1 MEKCSIFASS
11 FTEVLIIMDNF
22 LENHISFEV
31 VGVTT
36 GTTLPDACMLLM
48 REQTGPRRHFTV
60 LVSREEYNQLKS
72 ALMRKDFSSTRLM
85 TELAGV
91 FSIEIRRI
99 QICYIPGGK
108 FSARIYLKM
117 GDEERIMETEVATAV
132 LLALETKRTV
142 SVSRDEFNRL
152 YMGESP
158 EGEVKIPLPSMQT
171 ELLRQALELAV
182 QEDNFELASQLRDEL
197 RTRGIGETE

>member
-1 MEKCSIFASS
+1 
-11 FTEVLIIMDNF
+11 MDNVWETYIP
-22 LENHISFEV
+22 LEV

-36 GTTLPDACMLLM
+36 GTSLPDACMLLM
-48 REQTGPRRHFTV
+48 REQAGLRRHFTV
-60 LVSREEYNQLKS
+60 LVRKEEYNRLKA

-85 TELAGV
+85 TKLAGI
-91 FSIEIRRI
+91 FSIEVGKI
-99 QICYIPGGK
+99 QICYVSGGK
-108 FSARIYLKM
+108 FSARVYLRR

-132 LLALETKRTV
+132 LLALETGGTV
-142 SVSRDEFNRL
+142 CIRREEFDRL

-171 ELLRQALELAV
+171 ELLSQALELAV

-197 RTRGIGETE
+197 RNRGIGGTE